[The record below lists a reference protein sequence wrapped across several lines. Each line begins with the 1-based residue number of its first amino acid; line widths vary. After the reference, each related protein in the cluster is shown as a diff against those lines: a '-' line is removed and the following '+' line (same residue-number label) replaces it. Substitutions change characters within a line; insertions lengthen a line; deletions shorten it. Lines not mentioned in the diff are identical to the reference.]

1 MTVSTMR
8 STPPMPTLEDVA
20 LQAAAGK
27 EIQDYL
33 LARGVR
39 TAATLALIANDTD
52 QLEKVLIK
60 PLVDGWKV
68 SDTEIIRIS
77 TSEAPIAAAVMQR
90 MWSTC
95 RNAWTAQ
102 QAAHATLTTPT
113 LPMSSP
119 TAPAGSG
126 SSGSADEK
134 PPKQLPSGT
143 WSKLLAAY
151 ESQQLGG
158 RNRVFPAH
166 ELLGAESVLARIW
179 WEHEK
184 TKMYSAIGLGE
195 LLQVRTFLP
204 SGEINPLAKK
214 DKGTSNLVISDNR
227 LVQQEDA
234 AWQPRS
240 ILAVLDGLSS
250 LRWAFILINIGDE
263 HSVNSFFDWFVR
275 LARSRP
281 NKTDQLCQFW
291 TATSWRLAM
300 DMRTGKSF
308 AESIGPIMRD
318 YDSFTEC
325 MSREP
330 IYIKKDPKSKQPT
343 PPGNGSQQIDGGK
356 ASGKKGGKKGSR
368 PTPYERYGR
377 NQNYNQYQSDSSWKG
392 STWND
397 QSYKRDTWSKEDGS
411 GRAPTVAR
419 DSTGPQHRWLLR
431 DPTLASPMT
440 DHPSRD
446 DG

>member
-8 STPPMPTLEDVA
+8 STPTMPTLEDVA

-39 TAATLALIANDTD
+39 TAA
-52 QLEKVLIK
+52 KVLIK

-77 TSEAPIAAAVMQR
+77 TSEVPIAAAVMQH

-113 LPMSSP
+113 LPTSSP
-119 TAPAGSG
+119 T
-126 SSGSADEK
+126 DEK

-143 WSKLLAAY
+143 WTKLLAAY
-151 ESQQLGG
+151 ECQQLGG

-166 ELLGAESVLARIW
+166 ELLGAETVLARIW

-214 DKGTSNLVISDNR
+214 DKVTSNLVISDNR
-227 LVQQEDA
+227 VVQQEDA
-234 AWQPRS
+234 TWQPRS
-240 ILAVLDGLSS
+240 LLAVLDGLSS
-250 LRWAFILINIGDE
+250 LRWAFILLNIGDE

-300 DMRTGKSF
+300 DMRTGKF
-308 AESIGPIMRD
+308 FDESI
-318 YDSFTEC
+318 
-325 MSREP
+325 
-330 IYIKKDPKSKQPT
+330 
-343 PPGNGSQQIDGGK
+343 
-356 ASGKKGGKKGSR
+356 
-368 PTPYERYGR
+368 
-377 NQNYNQYQSDSSWKG
+377 
-392 STWND
+392 
-397 QSYKRDTWSKEDGS
+397 
-411 GRAPTVAR
+411 
-419 DSTGPQHRWLLR
+419 
-431 DPTLASPMT
+431 
-440 DHPSRD
+440 
-446 DG
+446 

>member
-1 MTVSTMR
+1 
-8 STPPMPTLEDVA
+8 MPTLEDVA
-20 LQAAAGK
+20 VQAAAGK

-39 TAATLALIANDTD
+39 TAATLALIASDMD
-52 QLEKVLIK
+52 HLQKVLIK
-60 PLVDGWKV
+60 PLIDGWKV
-68 SDTEIIRIS
+68 SDTEVIRIS
-77 TSEAPIAAAVMQR
+77 SSEAPIAAAVMQH

-95 RNAWTAQ
+95 RNAWAAQ
-102 QAAHATLTTPT
+102 QAAHATMSAPT
-113 LPMSSP
+113 LPTSTPPSP
-119 TAPAGSG
+119 GGG
-126 SSGSADEK
+126 SSGSSEEK
-134 PPKQLPSGT
+134 PPKQLPAGT
-143 WSKLLAAY
+143 WTKLLAAY

-166 ELLGAESVLARIW
+166 ELLGAETVLARLW

-195 LLQVRTFLP
+195 LLQVRTLLP

-214 DKGTSNLVISDNR
+214 EKGTSNLVISDNR

-234 AWQPRS
+234 TWQPRS
-240 ILAVLDGLSS
+240 LLAVLDGLSS
-250 LRWAFILINIGDE
+250 IRWAFILLNIGDE

-281 NKTDQLCQFW
+281 AKTDQLCQFW
-291 TATSWRLAM
+291 TSTSCKVAM
-300 DMRTGKSF
+300 EMRTGKSF

-325 MSREP
+325 MSRDP
-330 IYIKKDPKSKQPT
+330 IYVKKDPKLKPPT
-343 PPGNGSQQIDGGK
+343 GTPTGNPPADGGK

-368 PTPYERYGR
+368 PTPYDRYNR
-377 NQNYNQYQSDSSWKG
+377 NPNYNQYQQDQSWKS

-397 QSYKRDTWSKEDGS
+397 HSYKRDTWSKEDGYRS
-411 GRAPTVAR
+411 S
-419 DSTGPQHRWLLR
+419 DWKS
-431 DPTLASPMT
+431 SN
-440 DHPSRD
+440 SR
-446 DG
+446 